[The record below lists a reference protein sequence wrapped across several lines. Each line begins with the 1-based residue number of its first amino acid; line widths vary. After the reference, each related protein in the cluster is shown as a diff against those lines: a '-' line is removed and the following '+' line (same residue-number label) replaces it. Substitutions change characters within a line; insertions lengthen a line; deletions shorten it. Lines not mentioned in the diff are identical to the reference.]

1 MGNSHFPR
9 FPWFVFVA
17 GLLFALGCT
26 ATTEKARFYKLNSL
40 TSPESIAHT
49 QETGGGVAFG
59 IGPIKFPDH
68 LDRPEIVTRT
78 SGNALQLAEFDRWAG
93 SLEKDFSR
101 ILAENLS
108 ILLSTDYVFMFPFTQ
123 AAPIDYKVA
132 VEVVRFDGELGKSA
146 TLIARWTI
154 LEGGEQ
160 KELKSVR
167 RSSITEPADSK
178 SYEAMVAALSRTV
191 EDLSREIAETI
202 KTLSQK
208 GK

>member
-1 MGNSHFPR
+1 MGYSHFPR
-9 FPWFVFVA
+9 FPWFVTVA

-40 TSPESIAHT
+40 TSPESTAHT
-49 QETGGGVAFG
+49 KGAVGSVAIG

-178 SYEAMVAALSRTV
+178 SYETMVAALSRTV

>member
-1 MGNSHFPR
+1 MGSFLFPR
-9 FPWFVFVA
+9 FPWFVFFA
-17 GLLFALGCT
+17 GLFLALGCT

-40 TSPESIAHT
+40 TSPESTANA
-49 QETGGGVAFG
+49 QGTGGSVAIG

-78 SGNALQLAEFDRWAG
+78 SGNALQLAEFHRWAG

-108 ILLSTDYVFMFPFTQ
+108 VLLSTDYIFIFPFTQ
-123 AAPIDYKVA
+123 AATIDYRVT
-132 VEVVRFDGELGKSA
+132 VEVVRFDGELGKNA
-146 TLIARWTI
+146 VLTARWTVV
-154 LEGGEQ
+154 EEAEK

-167 RSSITEPADSK
+167 RSNITKPAEGK

-191 EDLSREIAETI
+191 EQLSQEIAETI
-202 KTLSQK
+202 RTLSPK
-208 GK
+208 AK

>member
-9 FPWFVFVA
+9 FHWFLFLA
-17 GLLFALGCT
+17 GLLFALGCS
-26 ATTEKARFYKLNSL
+26 ATTEKSRFYKLNSL
-40 TSPESIAHT
+40 TGVESIANT
-49 QETGGGVAFG
+49 QATGAGVAIG

-78 SGNALQLAEFDRWAG
+78 SGNALQLAEFHRWAG

-108 ILLSTDYVFMFPFTQ
+108 ILLSTDYIFMFPFAQ
-123 AAPIDYKVA
+123 ATPIDYRVA

-146 TLIARWTI
+146 TLIARWTVI
-154 LEGGEQ
+154 EEGEE
-160 KELKSVR
+160 KTLKSVR
-167 RSSITEPADSK
+167 RSEVTEPADGNSH
-178 SYEAMVAALSRTV
+178 EAMVAALSRSV
-191 EDLSREIAETI
+191 EKFSREIAETI
-202 KTLSQK
+202 QTLPQK

>member
-1 MGNSHFPR
+1 MVYSRFPR
-9 FPWFVFVA
+9 FPWFLLVA

-26 ATTEKARFYKLNSL
+26 ATTEKARFFKLNSL
-40 TSPESIAHT
+40 TSPESNAHT
-49 QETGGGVAFG
+49 QGTGGGVAIG

-78 SGNALQLAEFDRWAG
+78 SGNALQLAEFHRWAG

-108 ILLSTDYVFMFPFTQ
+108 ILLSTDYIFMFPFTQ
-123 AAPIDYKVA
+123 AAPIDYRVA
-132 VEVVRFDGELGKSA
+132 VEVVRFDGELGKNA
-146 TLIARWTI
+146 VLTARWTVM
-154 LEGGEQ
+154 EGDN
-160 KELKSVR
+160 KEFKLAR
-167 RSSITEPADSK
+167 RSKITEPVDDN

>member
-1 MGNSHFPR
+1 MGNSHFSR
-9 FPWFVFVA
+9 LPWLLLLV
-17 GLLFALGCT
+17 GLLFALGCS
-26 ATTEKARFYKLNSL
+26 ATTEKSRFYKLNSL
-40 TSPESIAHT
+40 TGAESIANT
-49 QETGGGVAFG
+49 QTTGAGVAIG

-78 SGNALQLAEFDRWAG
+78 SGNALQLAEFHRWAG

-108 ILLSTDYVFMFPFTQ
+108 ILLSTDYIFMFPFAQ
-123 AAPIDYKVA
+123 ATPIDYRVA

-146 TLIARWTI
+146 TLIARWTMI
-154 LEGGEQ
+154 EEGEE
-160 KELKSVR
+160 KTLKSIR
-167 RSSITEPADSK
+167 RSQVTEPADGN

-202 KTLSQK
+202 QTFSQK